1 MVYGLKPQHL
11 EKGRLYVSDIREPVS
26 LHKVRDMFVDLMFY
40 FSIRPQVQIL
50 LPKVVT
56 GLPQFRRR
64 RIGPHLLMV
73 AGRSIL

>member
-1 MVYGLKPQHL
+1 MVYWLKRQHL

-26 LHKVRDMFVDLMFY
+26 LHKVRDTFVDLMFY
-40 FSIRPQVQIL
+40 FSICPQVQIL
-50 LPKVVT
+50 FPEVVT